1 MEAGSILSVR
11 EDSYDDIAGLVRR
24 SVRGYKRPERTGV
37 PARAWQETTGTFK
50 PGDLRDCAKEQF
62 TRVGGD
68 PETSE
73 EQ

>member
-1 MEAGSILSVR
+1 M
-11 EDSYDDIAGLVRR
+11 
-24 SVRGYKRPERTGV
+24 

-62 TRVGGD
+62 TQVGGD